1 MSAAEILTVARQAGR
16 AALSEIEAKDVLAD
30 AGIPVVAARLARSR
44 DEAVQ
49 IAEEIGYPVVLKVV
63 SDQILHKSDIGG
75 VKLNL
80 ADAGAVGAAY
90 DAILEAVQRHQPGT
104 AVDGV
109 AVQQMAP
116 PGTEVIVGMTRD
128 PRFGPVVMFGLGGIL
143 VEVLQDVSFRLAPLA
158 PRDAR
163 AMMSE
168 IKARPIL
175 AGYRGAPPADL
186 DKLAEILIR
195 VGDFALAH
203 QDVQEIDLNP
213 IYAYPDGALA
223 VDARIILEPATTQP

>member
-1 MSAAEILTVARQAGR
+1 MTATEIFAEARQAGR
-16 AALSEIEAKDVLAD
+16 AALSEIEAKEVLAA
-30 AGIPVVAARLARSR
+30 AGIPVAAARLAQSR
-44 DEAVQ
+44 DEAVR
-49 IAEEIGYPVVLKVV
+49 IAEEIGYPVVLKIV

-80 ADAGAVGAAY
+80 TDPEAVGAAY
-90 DAILEAVQRHQPGT
+90 QGILEAVQRHEPGAT
-104 AVDGV
+104 VAGV
-109 AVQQMAP
+109 VVQQMAA

-143 VEVLQDVSFRLAPLA
+143 VEVLQDVSFRLAPLT

-175 AGYRGAPPADL
+175 AGYRGAAPADL
-186 DKLAEILIR
+186 DRLAEILIR

-203 QDVQEIDLNP
+203 PDVQEIDLNP

-223 VDARIILEPATTQP
+223 VDARIILERVSGE